1 MGLKERSDMQEKTY
15 EINGKT
21 YVHRP
26 QVLGQLKQLEELL
39 KGTNIPAGAGAMGIV
54 EALGD
59 KVPIALAIIL
69 TGQGKSP
76 QDKDLEALAAE
87 MLWGVDLAQTMEIV
101 DDFFSINPLSSAFAK
116 VVGMMERFAEQV
128 LAMQTGSSPSA
139 SPSGTE
145 I

>member
-69 TGQGKSP
+69 TEQGKSP